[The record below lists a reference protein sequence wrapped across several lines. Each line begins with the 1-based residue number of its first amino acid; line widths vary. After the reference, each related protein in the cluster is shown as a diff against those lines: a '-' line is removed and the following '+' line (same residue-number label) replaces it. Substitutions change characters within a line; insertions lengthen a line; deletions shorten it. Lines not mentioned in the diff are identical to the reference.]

1 MISFVVCAKHVC
13 IVTLSSVES
22 YFIGSARLKIIIEYH
37 PMQNGVASLISWWKN
52 GCVML
57 FHFLFHFSIIYH
69 YCPSIISPHDEHWL
83 LQPKTSKLDIYI
95 I

>member
-37 PMQNGVASLISWWKN
+37 PMQNGVASLISW
-52 GCVML
+52 
-57 FHFLFHFSIIYH
+57 
-69 YCPSIISPHDEHWL
+69 
-83 LQPKTSKLDIYI
+83 
-95 I
+95 